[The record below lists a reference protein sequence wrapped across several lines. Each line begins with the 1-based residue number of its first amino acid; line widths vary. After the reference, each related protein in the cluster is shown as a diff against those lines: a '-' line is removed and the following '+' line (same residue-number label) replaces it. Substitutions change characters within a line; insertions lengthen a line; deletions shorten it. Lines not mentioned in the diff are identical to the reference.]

1 MKCLLCDFKSN
12 DLENVRKH
20 YLDFHNVNRNNH
32 FLKKLFK
39 KQNNVFHEKKNLRC
53 YEFLPS
59 SRYKVIHYFLVHCD
73 AGKNVFEEKP
83 LTYTTLGEIRK
94 YEITFTQHSLD
105 YDFYNVE
112 KLVDKF
118 LLNVKNRVTRS
129 NVDFFYQVWFL
140 HRKYTI
146 VSCRK

>member
-39 KQNNVFHEKKNLRC
+39 KQNNSFHVKKYVRR

-59 SRYKVIHYFLVHCD
+59 SRYKVIHYSLVHYD
-73 AGKNVFEEKP
+73 AGKNVFEGKP
-83 LTYTTLGEIRK
+83 LSYTTLEEIRK

-105 YDFYNVE
+105 YDFYNAE

-129 NVDFFYQVWFL
+129 NVDFFYEVWFF

-146 VSCRK
+146 VSCIT